1 MKNKGGSFVI
11 VRKLTQADARKA
23 DEVSC
28 AAFICSLDDEPVLE
42 EGVTF
47 YGAFLDDGETLFSQI
62 EVYNKE
68 CFYGSGILK
77 CAGVGGVATKPE
89 YRRRGGVR
97 ACFQKM
103 FDDSTESGY
112 DISILY
118 PFSTAYYRLFGYENA
133 FKSAWASYDFSV
145 LSHIERS
152 TSVELMT
159 EETLG
164 EMTDL
169 YNRIARKQN
178 LMFKRTDGQYFHT
191 EPYKEKAWTYFALS
205 PDGEKTG
212 YVSITPNRA
221 ESTIWVSEIG
231 FLNKAALVTLLGFLR
246 TFDGNFKKLTFDK
259 LPMNSPIFDVLAD
272 ENKLAER
279 KFYCSG
285 SARILNLENVL
296 KLNIY
301 PKEKG
306 SFILKSVDECIARN
320 NGTFRVEYENGKAA
334 VTKADGEKPD
344 ITLNAP
350 ALARVLLAREGLD
363 AEALSYIDGAEIS
376 GDITDFL
383 KAFPHLTTAFY
394 DGF

>member
-1 MKNKGGSFVI
+1 MF

-23 DEVSC
+23 DEVCSS
-28 AAFICSLDDEPVLE
+28 AFICSVDDEPKLE
-42 EGVTF
+42 EGVTY

-62 EVYNKE
+62 EVYNKD
-68 CFYGSGILK
+68 CFYGSGLLK

-97 ACFQKM
+97 ANFQKL
-103 FDDSTESGY
+103 FDDSAADGW

-118 PFSTAYYRLFGYENA
+118 PFSAAYYRLFGYETA
-133 FKSAWASYDFSV
+133 FKNAWASYEFSV
-145 LSHIERS
+145 LGNIERN

-159 EETLG
+159 EKTLG
-164 EMTDL
+164 EMLDL
-169 YNRIARKQN
+169 YNKIARRFN
-178 LMFKRTDGQYFHT
+178 LMYKRTDGQCFHT
-191 EPYKEKAWTYFALS
+191 DPYKEKAYTYFAVA

-212 YVSITPNRA
+212 YVSLTPNRA
-221 ESTIWVSEIG
+221 ESMILVTEIG

-246 TFDGNFKKLTFDK
+246 TFDGNYKKLVFDK
-259 LPMNSPIFDVLAD
+259 LPLNSPVFDILAD
-272 ENKLAER
+272 ENKLSER
-279 KFYCSG
+279 RFYNCG

-296 KLNIY
+296 KANIY

-306 SFILKSVDECIARN
+306 SFILKSIDECIARN
-320 NGTFRVEYENGKAA
+320 NGTFKVEYENGKAA
-334 VTKADGEKPD
+334 ITKADGEAPD

-350 ALARVLLAREGLD
+350 ALARLLLAREGLD
-363 AEALSYIDGAEIS
+363 EKALYYIDGVEIN